1 MQEENI
7 REKERCVSD
16 MEFGIS
22 RAGDTVEK
30 MTYTGNKSKYKD
42 HRLWFTTTDKQKVV
56 IGAVSVENRTR

>member
-1 MQEENI
+1 
-7 REKERCVSD
+7 